1 MRAHFTDLFFSHV
14 ISEGRR
20 LLKSYRREGFSGEND
35 KMERSRQAVVIFDGE
50 CVFCNRWVDF
60 LLRFDRHD
68 VFRFAAR
75 QTEPGASL
83 MRQAGLPECGPGS
96 IILVED
102 GGVLLRSAAVLRM
115 LDLLGFPFS
124 LAAVFRLIPGTPRD
138 SIYEWFARNRLK
150 WFGRRPTC
158 RLPSEAERHRFL

>member
-1 MRAHFTDLFFSHV
+1 MGASRLSFGLFQES
-14 ISEGRR
+14 
-20 LLKSYRREGFSGEND
+20 SGMT

-60 LLRFDRHD
+60 LLRFDRKD
-68 VFRFAAR
+68 VFRFTAR
-75 QTEPGASL
+75 QTDLGASF
-83 MRQAGLPECGPGS
+83 MRQAGLPECGAGS
-96 IILVED
+96 IVLIED
-102 GGVLLRSAAVLRM
+102 GAVLLRSAAVLRM

-124 LAAVFRLIPGTPRD
+124 LAAVFRLIPSTPRD
-138 SIYEWFARNRLK
+138 SVYEWFARNRLK

>member
-1 MRAHFTDLFFSHV
+1 MS
-14 ISEGRR
+14 SRR
-20 LLKSYRREGFSGEND
+20 VSGEND
-35 KMERSRQAVVIFDGE
+35 KMERPRQAVVIFDGE

-75 QTEPGASL
+75 QTGPGASF
-83 MRQAGLPECGPGS
+83 MRRAGLPECGPGS
-96 IILVED
+96 ITLVED
-102 GGVLLRSAAVLRM
+102 GAVLLRSAAVLRM

-124 LAAVFRLIPGTPRD
+124 LAAVCRLIPSTPRD